1 MKARGQLAMAEKA
14 AAGAGNNVYNSMQF
28 ASVQDSRENLFSAG
42 LNNGLDTPVPP
53 KFQFQER
60 HGRLNWSQ
68 IMNADIETIAQQG
81 DLRQLEALLQNITY
95 AHLDRADMERFGD
108 ETFSNLFVKLFRL
121 CQMSIEYLIYT

>member
-1 MKARGQLAMAEKA
+1 MASMKARGQLAMAEKA

-60 HGRLNWSQ
+60 LIHN
-68 IMNADIETIAQQG
+68 
-81 DLRQLEALLQNITY
+81 LENHNKLKTL
-95 AHLDRADMERFGD
+95 AHQYQ
-108 ETFSNLFVKLFRL
+108 S
-121 CQMSIEYLIYT
+121 